1 MNWFKSVLGA
11 FALVVASTVGL
22 AMFGAAP
29 ASAQVCKG
37 LSKSACGSNDRCSYV
52 KGFKRK
58 DGATV
63 KAFCRAKPGQGTAKK
78 ASSKPKKK
86 TAKVKKP
93 TRERVTALRADVRK
107 CEERLAKLNEMDEKL
122 TAKLADPA
130 LYADEKIDEL
140 EVWNRKYAE
149 LREAIDRGIRQR
161 QS

>member
-86 TAKVKKP
+86 TAKAPSSSKPKKASVSKSGSSS
-93 TRERVTALRADVRK
+93 TSK
-107 CEERLAKLNEMDEKL
+107 
-122 TAKLADPA
+122 TAKKKTTKSSTKKTTA
-130 LYADEKIDEL
+130 KKSSK
-140 EVWNRKYAE
+140 RKTKAQKTT
-149 LREAIDRGIRQR
+149 RKKKKSTSATAG
-161 QS
+161 S